1 MNLQNLDIWKNYK
14 SGISRPE
21 KSQVKRK
28 FVLLF
33 FFWGGGGIVII
44 AITFL
49 KIYFVLCK
57 QKS

>member
-1 MNLQNLDIWKNYK
+1 MNLQNLDIWENYK

-28 FVLLF
+28 FVLF
-33 FFWGGGGIVII
+33 FFGGGGIVII